1 MGGKTMQVKI
11 LITDP
16 ISEILINKL
25 TKYNIKIDYRPDIS
39 KEELQKIIYDYDVI
53 VVRSR
58 TRVDKELIEKGKK
71 LKVIARAGIGVDNI
85 DTEEAEKRNIRVVY
99 APGTSTDSAAELTIG
114 LMIAA
119 ARNLYNA
126 INLAKTGV
134 FKKIEGVELAGKTI
148 GIIGFGRIGSKVA
161 TVANALGMKVLAYDI
176 LDIKERALKMGAEPC
191 TLDDMLP
198 RADIITLHVTVGKET
213 KYILDR
219 EQFEKMKNNVII
231 VNTSR
236 AAVVNGKILLEFI
249 RKGKI
254 FAYATDVFWNEPPKE
269 EWEYELLRHE
279 RVIVTPHIGA
289 QTKEA
294 QDRVAEVTAQNL
306 INVMKEMR
314 LI

>member
-1 MGGKTMQVKI
+1 MQVKI

>member
-1 MGGKTMQVKI
+1 MQVKI

-269 EWEYELLRHE
+269 EWEYELLR
-279 RVIVTPHIGA
+279 
-289 QTKEA
+289 Q
-294 QDRVAEVTAQNL
+294 
-306 INVMKEMR
+306 
-314 LI
+314 

>member
-1 MGGKTMQVKI
+1 MQVKI

-58 TRVDKELIEKGKK
+58 TRIDKELIEKGKK
-71 LKVIARAGIGVDNI
+71 LKVIARAGIGIDNI

-126 INLAKTGV
+126 INLAKSGV
-134 FKKIEGVELAGKTI
+134 FKKVEGVELAGKTI

-176 LDIKERALKMGAEPC
+176 LDIKERALKVGAEPC

-213 KYILDR
+213 KYILDK

-269 EWEYELLRHE
+269 EWEHELLRHE